1 MPSPIDKSQLTL
13 FIVFQLTP
21 EDEERR
27 RRRRERNKIAATK
40 CRLKK
45 REKTINLVSESEIL
59 EKQNTELKDQERKLE
74 KEIRKLLEALQHH
87 STGCV
92 VPGGYQAPTLPSRNG
107 NGCCNSSLSLSSI
120 KTEPVATST
129 SGRGRRAN
137 GTRGRAGGR
146 GGGGGR
152 GCRSKAVKQ
161 EPINSPV
168 QPDKSILPNIMS
180 SVQLPHFPTYNGSFY
195 PKYDVMDES
204 PSQDFNYDVT
214 LTTSSVE
221 TGRDNNCANY
231 LLKSPTTS
239 VDSMTTAA
247 LNDLSNGSTFSYPL
261 ATPVNVTN
269 GGNGGGATNGML
281 LIQPSPLIKN
291 DLYIPNCE
299 NSNDLLQCSNPM
311 NHNMMHPSELY
322 HDMETEAKLHEM
334 NLNGNGNNLS
344 CYDDAPLFSVFC

>member
-1 MPSPIDKSQLTL
+1 MIPTNPPLP
-13 FIVFQLTP
+13 FQLTP

-92 VPGGYQAPTLPSRNG
+92 VPGGYQAPALPTRH
-107 NGCCNSSLSLSSI
+107 NGCCNNSSLSLTSI
-120 KTEPVATST
+120 KTEPVATPT
-129 SGRGRRAN
+129 SGRGRRSN

-146 GGGGGR
+146 GGGVGGGGR

-180 SVQLPHFPTYNGSFY
+180 SVVQLPHFPTYNGSFY

-214 LTTSSVE
+214 LTTGSVE
-221 TGRDNNCANY
+221 TGRDNNCANF

-269 GGNGGGATNGML
+269 GGVAGGGVAGGGNGML
-281 LIQPSPLIKN
+281 LQPSPLIKN

-299 NSNDLLQCSNPM
+299 NSNDLLL